1 MPGQTSVSRGLACWP
16 FQGICSSKARLEG
29 RKTHLCLGEV
39 GRVSG
44 HTRASQFRIY
54 RSACSLGGGARPKS
68 KRGCTVSHR
77 LGKGWGAG
85 ARERC
90 GTYICRLDCGRSC
103 GPALSSVS
111 TRSPFSLQHLLTCG
125 RMGSAAPPFRN
136 AHLYLFLLV
145 CGPSV
150 FLSGLPLR
158 GDFTCS
164 LLWRRCEAGL
174 SLMVFFGMVRV
185 WPEVA
190 GCTARPRQG
199 GRGAVTGNLGTT

>member
-1 MPGQTSVSRGLACWP
+1 MKWGTFLGTPGLP
-16 FQGICSSKARLEG
+16 SSAF
-29 RKTHLCLGEV
+29 TEV
-39 GRVSG
+39 PALWGW
-44 HTRASQFRIY
+44 
-54 RSACSLGGGARPKS
+54 GALPKS

-111 TRSPFSLQHLLTCG
+111 TRSPFSLQHLLTSG

-136 AHLYLFLLV
+136 AHLHLFLLV
-145 CGPSV
+145 WGPSV
-150 FLSGLPLR
+150 FLSGLPLG

-164 LLWRRCEAGL
+164 LLWRTCGAGR

-190 GCTARPRQG
+190 GCTACPRWGGG
-199 GRGAVTGNLGTT
+199 GRHQELRDDVGIRRILLL